1 MIRLLRFLVL
11 LIGLGAGLWP
21 TLGQAHALDPGYLQL
36 SAMGEGRWR
45 VTWRVP
51 DVSGRPMPI
60 AARLP
65 EGCADTEPPPPAF
78 DDRAWTTGWIA
89 RCPGGLT
96 GGTITIE
103 GLDRTGTDTL
113 VRYEPEPGDIRT
125 HRLTASEI
133 AFTVPARAGR
143 GEVAASYVALGFTHI
158 LEGADHL
165 LFVFALLLLISD
177 WRRLFWAITAFTVAH
192 SLTLAAASLG
202 ILSVPPPPVETVI
215 ALSIVFLAYELSLPP
230 GARDQVAVR
239 FPWVVSFGFGLIH
252 GLGFAGALRE
262 IGLPEG
268 DIPLALLS
276 FNIGVELGQIAFV
289 LVVMAGGLVLRALVP
304 ALWRHGAALT
314 RGASYAIG
322 SVAAF
327 WVLDR
332 LSGF

>member
-1 MIRLLRFLVL
+1 MVR
-11 LIGLGAGLWP
+11 GA
-21 TLGQAHALDPGYLQL
+21 
-36 SAMGEGRWR
+36 
-45 VTWRVP
+45 
-51 DVSGRPMPI
+51 
-60 AARLP
+60 
-65 EGCADTEPPPPAF
+65 
-78 DDRAWTTGWIA
+78 
-89 RCPGGLT
+89 
-96 GGTITIE
+96 
-103 GLDRTGTDTL
+103 
-113 VRYEPEPGDIRT
+113 
-125 HRLTASEI
+125 
-133 AFTVPARAGR
+133 
-143 GEVAASYVALGFTHI
+143 
-158 LEGADHL
+158 
-165 LFVFALLLLISD
+165 
-177 WRRLFWAITAFTVAH
+177 
-192 SLTLAAASLG
+192 
-202 ILSVPPPPVETVI
+202 PPPVETVI